1 MDPAWRADTTGIQIH
16 RFACDRTTAGMIS
29 PLLQVIVEP
38 VPEFVPLA
46 RIELERSHYAALMR
60 HVGAF
65 TGSISRDI
73 CETIWQDFP
82 DLAPKGWPVSTAC
95 T

>member
-1 MDPAWRADTTGIQIH
+1 
-16 RFACDRTTAGMIS
+16 MIS